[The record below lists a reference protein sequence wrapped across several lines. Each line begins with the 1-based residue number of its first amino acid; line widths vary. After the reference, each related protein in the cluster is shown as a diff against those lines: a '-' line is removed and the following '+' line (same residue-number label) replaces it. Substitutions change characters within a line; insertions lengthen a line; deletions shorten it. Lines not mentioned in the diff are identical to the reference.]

1 MVRRTKRTKR
11 RSNRRKQ
18 RGGKETSGYY
28 LALDGFP
35 NAPGASRVDSYST
48 CNAPAF
54 TSGLDNAYMSAS
66 SGKTGGRRRKRKS
79 RRSRRKSRRKSRRSN
94 ARWLPVIT
102 RSRLCT
108 HPVATKEPSTQLPR

>member
-11 RSNRRKQ
+11 SSKRKQ
-18 RGGKETSGYY
+18 RGGRETSGYY

-35 NAPGASRVDSYST
+35 NAPGASRVESYST

-54 TSGLDNAYMSAS
+54 TEGLDNAYMSAS

-79 RRSRRKSRRKSRRSN
+79 RKSRRKSRKSRRKSRKSRRKSRR
-94 ARWLPVIT
+94 
-102 RSRLCT
+102 
-108 HPVATKEPSTQLPR
+108 TKKKKKVMKKV

>member
-11 RSNRRKQ
+11 SSKRKQ

-35 NAPGASRVDSYST
+35 NAPGASRVESYST

-54 TSGLDNAYMSAS
+54 TEGLDNAYMSAS

-79 RRSRRKSRRKSRRSN
+79 RKSRRKSRKSRKSRRKSRR
-94 ARWLPVIT
+94 
-102 RSRLCT
+102 
-108 HPVATKEPSTQLPR
+108 TKKKKKVMKKV